1 MQSVPN
7 FQVQGD
13 DGKAEVLQRQVTGN
27 AHCVR
32 MDSGFTLNRHN
43 RPISAHFHS
52 GGEEFTCF
60 GDDLGEA
67 VC

>member
-1 MQSVPN
+1 LRHASLGT
-7 FQVQGD
+7 FFG
-13 DGKAEVLQRQVTGN
+13 
-27 AHCVR
+27 
-32 MDSGFTLNRHN
+32 HN